1 MNERPQ
7 PAASQGH
14 LERGHLSMRDQLV
27 MAVTSVAPAYS
38 IGLAMAALVASVA
51 VLSPIAVMIGFLPN
65 FGMAVAYYMLNRDNP
80 NCGTSYT
87 WVGSVFGRSAGFVVA
102 WMAVV
107 QSVIALAFATPFAGQ
122 ITIEFLNRIHLDLGL
137 DTGDLTTTTIVGAA
151 WMLFVTL
158 IVVRGI
164 RVAAHLQYFLLGVE
178 FLVVILL
185 SLVGIF
191 KGGGEAFSISWF
203 DPTAFK
209 SLSSFAAGMV
219 IAVFLYAGWN
229 TPVSLNEESEDQ
241 HDAPGRAP
249 LIGLVI
255 LLFTFVLASVSLQMT
270 IGAKAVEMSGTE
282 ALYAWSD
289 KVFGSGFST
298 IAVFALFTSTL
309 AVLQT
314 TLLPTARFVFSMS
327 RDGVIA
333 QWWSRVHPRY
343 GTPWAASL
351 ALATVVIA
359 IAIFDLVLDQLNEI
373 VLAGVTVSGIVLSI
387 FYAITGFACARRF
400 WDQARESARVA
411 FWAVI
416 VPLLSSLMLL
426 GLAGYLLQSYW
437 TSTDSFEFSGS
448 NGRFQVLFAAVIVLS
463 GVAVAAFL
471 RARRWGGLESPR
483 VPLGSGPIEE
493 PRDPA
498 VIGKP

>member
-1 MNERPQ
+1 MEQ
-7 PAASQGH
+7 TEPAQGQGH

-38 IGLAMAALVASVA
+38 IGLAMAALVAAVS
-51 VLSPIAVMIGFLPN
+51 VLSPIAVIIGFLPN

-80 NCGTSYT
+80 NCGTSYA
-87 WVGSVFGRSAGFVVA
+87 WVGSVFGRSTGFVIA
-102 WMAVV
+102 WIAVV
-107 QSVIALAFATPFAGQ
+107 QAVIALAFATPFAGQ
-122 ITIEFLNRIHLDLGL
+122 ITVEFLNRIHLDLGL
-137 DTGDLTTTTIVGAA
+137 DTTDLTTTTIIGAA

-164 RVAAHLQYFLLGVE
+164 RVAAKLQYFLLGTE
-178 FLVVILL
+178 FLVVLLL
-185 SLVGIF
+185 SVVGIA
-191 KGGGEAFSISWF
+191 KGGGEEFSASWF

-229 TPVSLNEESEDQ
+229 TPASLNEESEDQ

-255 LLFTFVLASVSLQMT
+255 LLFTFLLASISLQMT
-270 IGAKAVEMSGTE
+270 IGSKAVEMSGTE
-282 ALYAWSD
+282 ALYVWSD

-314 TLLPTARFVFSMS
+314 TLLPTARFMFSMS

-333 QWWSRVHPRY
+333 KWWSQVHPRFK
-343 GTPWAASL
+343 TPWTASL
-351 ALATVVIA
+351 ALTGIVIVIA
-359 IAIFDLVLDQLNEI
+359 VVDLMLDKLNEI
-373 VLAGVTVSGIVLSI
+373 VLAGVTVSGIVLSL
-387 FYAITGFACARRF
+387 FYAVTGFACARRF
-400 WDQARESARVA
+400 GAEARRSFRLAL
-411 FWAVI
+411 WAVI
-416 VPLLSSLMLL
+416 VPLASSLMLL

-463 GVAVAAFL
+463 GIVVAAYL
-471 RARRWGGLESPR
+471 RATRWRTLEPASPA
-483 VPLGSGPIEE
+483 GAPIDELVKE
-493 PRDPA
+493 GAR
-498 VIGKP
+498 